1 MEEKNKDDLLEEK
14 DIIELNERYN
24 KIVEEREER
33 KRKEDLEGKEETKE
47 TADSIKDNTPEETKQ
62 DNSNK
67 EMKPPIV
74 VIPKQDIVK
83 KKKSLEYL
91 IGSKDS
97 IKRTVDTCANQ
108 KLKWT
113 KEEISLM
120 SRVRAISKELETITN
135 RLKIVIQQQEG
146 YEEITCQLAEHPVA
160 DIKIEC
166 LESGEFSV
174 VTADT
179 EVTIIKGSKD
189 EVKGFL
195 KGRYSK

>member
-1 MEEKNKDDLLEEK
+1 MSEEDEK
-14 DIIELNERYN
+14 EFNERYN
-24 KIVEEREER
+24 KMIGKQEETATDNTQEKEQER
-33 KRKEDLEGKEETKE
+33 KEETKE
-47 TADSIKDNTPEETKQ
+47 TADSIKENTTEEKETKQ

-67 EMKPPIV
+67 EMKSQIV

-83 KKKSLEYL
+83 KKKSVEYL

-97 IKRTVDTCANQ
+97 IKRTVDICAKQ

-135 RLKIVIQQQEG
+135 RLKIITQQQEG
-146 YEEITCQLAEHPVA
+146 YEEITSQLTEFPVA
-160 DIKIEC
+160 NIKIEC
-166 LESGEFSV
+166 LESGEFSA

-179 EVTIIKGSKD
+179 AVTIIKGSKD